1 MARKSRRT
9 AAATP
14 AIENIVAAY
23 YPTAIY
29 ARLSVENS
37 GKDDDGESI
46 ANQITFCKDY
56 IKGIDD
62 LKLMDIYQDNGETG
76 TAFERPDFQRL
87 MDDVRGGRI
96 KCIVVKDLSRFG
108 RNYLEAGEYLE
119 KILVSISAAIIRTVI
134 PAHAASLFM
143 SSATAS

>member
-14 AIENIVAAY
+14 AIENIAAAY

-46 ANQITFCKDY
+46 ANQITF
-56 IKGIDD
+56 
-62 LKLMDIYQDNGETG
+62 
-76 TAFERPDFQRL
+76 
-87 MDDVRGGRI
+87 
-96 KCIVVKDLSRFG
+96 
-108 RNYLEAGEYLE
+108 
-119 KILVSISAAIIRTVI
+119 
-134 PAHAASLFM
+134 
-143 SSATAS
+143 